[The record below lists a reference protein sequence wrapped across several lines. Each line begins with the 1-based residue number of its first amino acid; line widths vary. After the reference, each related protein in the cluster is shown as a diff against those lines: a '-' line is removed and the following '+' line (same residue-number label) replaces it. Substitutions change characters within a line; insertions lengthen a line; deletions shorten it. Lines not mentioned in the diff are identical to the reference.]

1 MSAIQPVLLVEDD
14 ATLREALAETLRL
27 ADYEVVTAADGTAAL
42 AALQSGT
49 FCAVVTDY
57 QMQPMDGF
65 ALLTGI
71 REIRPHLPVLLI
83 TAHGSIEHAV
93 RCMLEGASDYLVK
106 PFQAAALIDRLRQ
119 LIPVASTSAHDLV
132 IADPAS
138 VELVTLATRVAASD
152 TTVLISGESG
162 TGKEVLARLLHRL
175 SDRADGPFVA
185 LNCAAI
191 PENML
196 EALLFGHEKGAF
208 TGAHESR
215 PGKFEQ
221 AQGGTLLLDEI
232 SEMDIGLQAKLL
244 RVLQEKEVER
254 IGGRAP
260 IRLNVRVIA
269 TTNRDLRADVG
280 TGRFRED
287 LYYRLSVFPLTTPP
301 LRDRPA
307 DIVPL
312 AQHFLQKATGQ
323 SRPGPVLADDA
334 IAALESQSWP
344 GNVRELQNTLQRAVI
359 LCGGNVIRARDLR
372 FEPPARASAPANIP
386 ASAAALAAS
395 TQEPLLQENLH
406 AVEGQLIV
414 DALNRA
420 GSRQEAAEM
429 LGVSPRTLR
438 YKIAR
443 LRSDGTAIP
452 RCREASR
459 TPPSQPSS
467 SSSLPDTSYI
477 N

>member
-1 MSAIQPVLLVEDD
+1 MSNRHPILLVEDD

-27 ADYEVVTAADGTAAL
+27 AEYAVVTAADGKAAL
-42 AALQSGT
+42 HALTHGT
-49 FCAVVTDY
+49 FSAVVTDY

-65 ALLTGI
+65 ALLTAI
-71 REIRPHLPVLLI
+71 REIRPYLPVLLI

-106 PFQAAALIDRLRQ
+106 PFAAHALVERLRQ
-119 LIPVASTSAHDLV
+119 LSPAPATSGHDLV

-138 VELVTLATRVAASD
+138 VELVALAGRVATSD

-175 SDRADGPFVA
+175 SARAGGPFVA

-208 TGAHESR
+208 TGAHEAR

-254 IGGRAP
+254 IGARAP
-260 IRLNVRVIA
+260 IPLNVRIIA
-269 TTNRDLRADVG
+269 TTNRDLREQVAAG
-280 TGRFRED
+280 CFRED

-301 LRDRPA
+301 LRERPA
-307 DIVPL
+307 DIIPL
-312 AQHFLQKATGQ
+312 ARYFLQKAAGGA
-323 SRPGPVLADDA
+323 RPTPGLTDDA
-334 IAALESQSWP
+334 VAAMTSHYWP
-344 GNVRELQNTLQRAVI
+344 GNVRELQNLLQRAVI
-359 LCGGNVIRARDLR
+359 LCAGNLIRARDLR
-372 FEPPARASAPANIP
+372 FEPAVQ
-386 ASAAALAAS
+386 S
-395 TQEPLLQENLH
+395 TTTAGTTATPSHPGADKPLLQENLH
-406 AVEGQLIV
+406 VVEGQLIV
-414 DALNRA
+414 DALHRA
-420 GSRQEAAEM
+420 GSRQQAATL
-429 LGVSPRTLR
+429 LGISPRTLR

-443 LRSDGTAIP
+443 LRSVGVPIP
-452 RCREASR
+452 HCRDAVR
-459 TPPSQPSS
+459 VA
-467 SSSLPDTSYI
+467 L
-477 N
+477 

>member
-1 MSAIQPVLLVEDD
+1 MNNRHPILLVEDD
-14 ATLREALAETLRL
+14 STLREALAETLRL
-27 ADYEVVTAADGTAAL
+27 AGYAVVTAADGRAAL
-42 AALQSGT
+42 EALQQAS
-49 FCAVVTDY
+49 FSAVVTDY
-57 QMQPMDGF
+57 QMRPMDGF
-65 ALLTGI
+65 ALLTAI
-71 REIRPHLPVLLI
+71 REMHPHLPVLLI

-106 PFQAAALIDRLRQ
+106 PFAAPALIERLRQ
-119 LIPVASTSAHDLV
+119 LIPATTGSAHDLV

-138 VELVTLATRVAASD
+138 VELVTLAGRVAPSD

-175 SDRADGPFVA
+175 SPRADGPFVA

-208 TGAHESR
+208 TGAHEAR

-232 SEMDIGLQAKLL
+232 TEMDIGLQAKLL

-269 TTNRDLRADVG
+269 TTNRDLRQQVAA
-280 TGRFRED
+280 GRFRED

-312 AQHFLQKATGQ
+312 ARYFLQKAAGA
-323 SRPGPVLADDA
+323 SRPAPALADDA
-334 IAALESQSWP
+334 LLALGSHRWP

-359 LCGGNVIRARDLR
+359 LCSGNVIRARDLR
-372 FEPPARASAPANIP
+372 FEPSAAVPAPAP
-386 ASAAALAAS
+386 AALPLATA
-395 TQEPLLQENLH
+395 EPFLQENLH
-406 AVEGQLIV
+406 AVEGHLIV
-414 DALNRA
+414 DALSKA
-420 GSRQEAAEM
+420 GSRQKAAEL
-429 LGVSPRTLR
+429 LGLSPRTLR

-443 LRSDGTAIP
+443 LRSAGIPIP
-452 RCREASR
+452 RCRETAR
-459 TPPSQPSS
+459 TVGA
-467 SSSLPDTSYI
+467 
-477 N
+477 

>member
-1 MSAIQPVLLVEDD
+1 MTAPHPILLAEDD

-27 ADYEVVTAADGTAAL
+27 ADYEVVTAADGRAAL
-42 AALQSGT
+42 AALHAGNFS
-49 FCAVVTDY
+49 AVVTDY
-57 QMQPMDGF
+57 QMRPMDGF
-65 ALLTGI
+65 ALLTEI
-71 REIRPHLPVLLI
+71 RAIRPHLPVLLI
-83 TAHGSIEHAV
+83 TAHGTIEHAV

-106 PFQAAALIDRLRQ
+106 PFQAAALVDRLRQ
-119 LIPVASTSAHDLV
+119 LVPATSSSGHDLV

-138 VELVTLATRVAASD
+138 VELVTLASRVAASD

-162 TGKEVLARLLHRL
+162 TGKEVIARMLHRL
-175 SDRADGPFVA
+175 SDRAKGPFVA

-221 AQGGTLLLDEI
+221 AQGGTLLLDEV

-260 IRLNVRVIA
+260 VRLNVRVIA
-269 TTNRDLRADVG
+269 TTNRDLREEVTA
-280 TGRFRED
+280 GRFRED
-287 LYYRLSVFPLTTPP
+287 LYYRLSVFPLTAPP
-301 LRDRPA
+301 LRDRPG

-312 AQHFLQKATGQ
+312 ARHFLQKATGG
-323 SRPGPVLADDA
+323 SRPVPALADDA
-334 IAALESQSWP
+334 IGVLNGQSWP

-359 LCGGNVIRARDLR
+359 LSGGNVIRARDLR
-372 FEPPARASAPANIP
+372 FEPPARTVSPAHPAKAIP
-386 ASAAALAAS
+386 AAAP
-395 TQEPLLQENLH
+395 QEALLQENLH

-414 DALNRA
+414 EALTRA
-420 GSRQEAAEM
+420 GSRQQAAEL

-443 LRSDGTAIP
+443 LRSAGIAIP
-452 RCREASR
+452 RCRE
-459 TPPSQPSS
+459 SS
-467 SSSLPDTSYI
+467 YQAPGAI
-477 N
+477 V